1 MEYAQDIRLLYN
13 RNRRSPGGERI
24 ARLPRGKPRE
34 SEREDPEN
42 EAAREGSP
50 PRLAAGGRIPD
61 SPYSVISHLFLPPPK
76 LFFSTQRGSGPGE
89 GGMKIKK
96 NFLSRIAR
104 RKGAAQAE
112 SEEGHGIPPPAAIEP
127 FVPDA
132 TGIPKDKELGSHRE
146 LELVAS
152 GEPAPA
158 GSADGAD
165 AVDGGDAPAPEALSE
180 LPRGAAPYEEYG
192 LELELLSGTES
203 EASPEEPNLSPDGSS
218 LGEEAAASAAAG
230 SVVQASAP
238 EPVHEEDESVSLVS
252 ESAADAVAPEPE
264 VIRESE
270 PEAADDAVAGD
281 GRA

>member
-1 MEYAQDIRLLYN
+1 
-13 RNRRSPGGERI
+13 
-24 ARLPRGKPRE
+24 
-34 SEREDPEN
+34 
-42 EAAREGSP
+42 
-50 PRLAAGGRIPD
+50 
-61 SPYSVISHLFLPPPK
+61 
-76 LFFSTQRGSGPGE
+76 
-89 GGMKIKK
+89 MKIKK

-104 RKGAAQAE
+104 RKGAAQTE

-132 TGIPKDKELGSHRE
+132 TGIPEDKELGSHRE

-158 GSADGAD
+158 GSAEGAD
-165 AVDGGDAPAPEALSE
+165 TVDGGDAPAPEALSE
-180 LPRGAAPYEEYG
+180 LPRGAAPYEEYD

-203 EASPEEPNLSPDGSS
+203 EASPEEPNLSPDRSS

-230 SVVQASAP
+230 SVVQASA
-238 EPVHEEDESVSLVS
+238 H
-252 ESAADAVAPEPE
+252 EPE